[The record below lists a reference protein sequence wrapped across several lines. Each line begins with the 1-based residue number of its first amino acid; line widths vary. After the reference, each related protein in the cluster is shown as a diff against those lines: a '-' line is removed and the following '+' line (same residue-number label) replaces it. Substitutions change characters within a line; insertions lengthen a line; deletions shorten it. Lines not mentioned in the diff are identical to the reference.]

1 LYLFHNRAEEDELD
15 DFFLSFLVPLED
27 AFGRDSTLLISDCTS
42 SRSLSVI
49 VDNNGSSCV
58 EVGELVSVVSD
69 GVEDDDS
76 ELFFTVVVGVIT
88 LTPSSAMYSGTLKK
102 WTVPVPEQH
111 ASTVL
116 SGLKVMEVILAGSV
130 PLLNS
135 ATFLLVRVLK
145 TRIIVPLMEHVA
157 SKTPFCERIAPDMEF

>member
-15 DFFLSFLVPLED
+15 DFFFLVPLED
-27 AFGRDSTLLISDCTS
+27 AFGRESTLLISNCTS
-42 SRSLSVI
+42 SRSSSVSA
-49 VDNNGSSCV
+49 DNNGSSCI
-58 EVGELVSVVSD
+58 EVGVLVLVLVSVVSD
-69 GVEDDDS
+69 GFDV
-76 ELFFTVVVGVIT
+76 T

-116 SGLKVMEVILAGSV
+116 SGLKDMEVILAGSV

-145 TRIIVPLMEHVA
+145 MRIIVPLMEHVA